1 MPSIYRTVVGYRK
14 RTSENCAICPIY
26 KHHWKPAVPEQRN
39 RQVEKNPERIQS
51 ERCSPIQSAA
61 YRRFPPDRIRLHHRR
76 SFPQTGPLQSK
87 HNFGYLYTLIR
98 KSIPA
103 YDRCYDRCNR
113 PGEEEK
119 KGEMTSK
126 QQNKQQGQK
135 FRKRKKNENPAD
147 VGLLVVRQYL
157 IKNLLTDRSAKSS
170 RACRSPLP
178 VLFSRRANSVFSSS
192 NCFLFLHHA
201 AFGLLRS
208 DVHRHLQR
216 R

>member
-103 YDRCYDRCNR
+103 CDRCYDRCNR

-147 VGLLVVRQYL
+147 VDSAGFLREVPSRFELENKGFADLR
-157 IKNLLTDRSAKSS
+157 LTTW
-170 RACRSPLP
+170 LW
-178 VLFSRRANSVFSSS
+178 
-192 NCFLFLHHA
+192 
-201 AFGLLRS
+201 
-208 DVHRHLQR
+208 HRKKMER
-216 R
+216 